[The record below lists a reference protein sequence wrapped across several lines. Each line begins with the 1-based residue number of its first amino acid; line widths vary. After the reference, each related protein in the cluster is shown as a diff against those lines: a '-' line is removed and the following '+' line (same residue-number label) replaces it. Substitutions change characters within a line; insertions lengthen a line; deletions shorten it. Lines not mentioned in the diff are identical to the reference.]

1 MANGHN
7 LGVRPKEQAMEQ
19 PALSA
24 ASITTSVATLV
35 AVALVA
41 FVAAAPFTWLLM
53 LFLGNAGL
61 HVGFW
66 GCLPGGVL
74 VGLLVAGSARS

>member
-1 MANGHN
+1 MIANGHS
-7 LGVRPKEQAMEQ
+7 LGVQPKEQAVPQ
-19 PALSA
+19 PALST
-24 ASITTSVATLV
+24 SITTSVATLV

-53 LFLGNAGL
+53 LFLGNVGT
-61 HVGFW
+61 HIGFW